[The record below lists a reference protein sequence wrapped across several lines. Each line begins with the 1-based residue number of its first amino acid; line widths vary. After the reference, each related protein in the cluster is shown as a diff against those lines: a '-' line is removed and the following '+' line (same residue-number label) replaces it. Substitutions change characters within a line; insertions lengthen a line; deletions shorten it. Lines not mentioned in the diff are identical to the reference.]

1 MKKFTIILLGINSVL
16 ITLGVLALVSNNI
29 EAKHSNIVTSDIVY
43 EGHSYIIFED
53 AKTFEIIHNPDCECY
68 KIDCHEED
76 I

>member
-1 MKKFTIILLGINSVL
+1 MKDFFIILVGINSVL
-16 ITLGVLALVSNNI
+16 ITWGVLATASINI
-29 EAKHSNIVTSDIVY
+29 KAKHSDIVTSDIVY

-53 AKTFEIIHNPDCECY
+53 DKTFEVIHNPDCECY